1 MKKLLLSLPALALL
15 ASASMMSTS
24 AHAQLAFVQIS
35 PVTDASTIVCSNFVK
50 DADGTWKA
58 VAPVPFSLGIILGII
73 PPVRAIKSGGYIYN
87 NVDLWTQLNYQ
98 CGAAGVVIAKY

>member
-15 ASASMMSTS
+15 ASASMISTS
-24 AHAQLAFVQIS
+24 AQAQLAFVQLS

-50 DADGTWKA
+50 EADGTWKA
-58 VAPVPFSLGIILGII
+58 VAPVPFSLGIILGIV

-87 NVDLWTQLNYQ
+87 NVDLFTQLNYQ
-98 CGAAGVVIAKY
+98 CGSAVVIAKY

>member
-15 ASASMMSTS
+15 ASASMISTS
-24 AHAQLAFVQIS
+24 AQAQLAFVQLS

-50 DADGTWKA
+50 EPDGTWKA

-87 NVDLWTQLNYQ
+87 NVDLFTQLNYQ
-98 CGAAGVVIAKY
+98 CGSAVVIAKY